1 MQLSLPPLTLLGS
14 EVLPMQFESITRLDF
29 PPFKDF
35 SLQLPPGVT
44 VIAGTNGVGKS
55 RLLTFLAQQRFGSS
69 GELHTVTMRGMG
81 SDGKLIH
88 FQPYRNLPQIGI
100 QSLQPYDQRYTP
112 NNSPPD
118 TSNFSNM
125 GYIFKHWFVHMDY
138 FETKGWIEDPQS
150 ASNYN
155 LCKKIFSI
163 LDPRYRF
170 LEINRNFDV
179 LIETPT
185 GPLSYDQTS
194 SGFQSA
200 YMLLFGIVLGV
211 EYYSRGQQAAEE
223 FDGCILIDEIDVHLH
238 PTWQNKILS
247 LIQEIVPRAQII
259 ATTHSPHIIQGL
271 SEHQLVVLESGT
283 NGLPQIK
290 KIFPKPESY
299 GFQGWSIEEILRDVM
314 GIEDTLSQER
324 QRIEQEFN
332 DALDSDDLAAAQAPY
347 EHLMT
352 MLHPTN
358 PLRRVYDM
366 QYRAMG
372 GVSV

>member
-1 MQLSLPPLTLLGS
+1 
-14 EVLPMQFESITRLDF
+14 MQFESVTMLDF

-35 SLQLPPGVT
+35 SLNLPEGLT

-55 RLLTFLAQQRFGSS
+55 RLLAFLSQQRPTSRHNINWPGVS
-69 GELHTVTMRGMG
+69 LRGNLA
-81 SDGKLIH
+81 DGKVINFDVNRALSATVIS
-88 FQPYRNLPQIGI
+88 
-100 QSLQPYDQRYTP
+100 SLRPYDHRYQAETAVV
-112 NNSPPD
+112 D
-118 TSNFSNM
+118 QTNFSNV
-125 GYIFKHWFVHMDY
+125 GRVFKNWFVHMDH
-138 FETKGWIEDPQS
+138 FEMRGWIEDPNS
-150 ASNYN
+150 ASNFN
-155 LCKKIFSI
+155 LCKQIFSL
-163 LDPRYRF
+163 LDPTYRF
-170 LEINRNFDV
+170 LEVNRNFEV
-179 LIETPT
+179 LLETPA
-185 GPLSYDQTS
+185 GPLPYDRTS

-200 YMLLFGIVLGV
+200 YLLLFGIVFGIDF
-211 EYYSRGQQAAEE
+211 YSQGQQSAEE
-223 FDGCILIDEIDVHLH
+223 FEGCILIDEIDVHLH
-238 PTWQNKILS
+238 PAWQNRILG

-271 SEHQLVVLESGT
+271 SEHQLVVLET
-283 NGLPQIK
+283 NTKGVPHIK
-290 KIFPKPESY
+290 EISPRPSAY

-324 QRIEQEFN
+324 QRIEQAFN

-347 EHLMT
+347 EQLMT